1 MKILLVTLA
10 LGAAVVSSHAL
21 GQEPGHDTPMKRDM
35 TRQQAQKKADEMFQ
49 RFDTNHDGTLTRV
62 EAQQAAAQL
71 GGHGGR
77 MIDRMFAGAQSI
89 TLQQAETQA
98 LAHFDAM
105 DLNHDGKVSAAE
117 REQARAAL
125 RAHRGGQNPDQ

>member
-1 MKILLVTLA
+1 
-10 LGAAVVSSHAL
+10 
-21 GQEPGHDTPMKRDM
+21 
-35 TRQQAQKKADEMFQ
+35 
-49 RFDTNHDGTLTRV
+49 
-62 EAQQAAAQL
+62 
-71 GGHGGR
+71 
-77 MIDRMFAGAQSI
+77 MFAGAQSI

-125 RAHRGGQNPDQ
+125 RAQRGGQNPDQ